1 MIRRL
6 AAAALLVSGVVWSI
20 GFPKK
25 ATFDPDMV
33 ESVAIAI
40 GLLGTGAIV
49 LYSNRFQRWTSVLST
64 LLLWSLVANLCLVT
78 RCVAL
83 AELLAKSNVR

>member
-6 AAAALLVSGVVWSI
+6 AAAALLLFGVVWSI

-40 GLLGTGAIV
+40 SFLGTGLIV
-49 LYSNRFQRWTSVLST
+49 LRSNRWQRLTSVLSA
-64 LLLWSLVANLCLVT
+64 LLLWSLAANVFLVSQ
-78 RCVAL
+78 CVAL
-83 AELLAKSNVR
+83 AVLLTKSNAR